1 MAAPSRRKKWSFI
14 NILLTVLALL
24 IGGVTWLTLSH
35 HRDAVAAQG
44 DRGHGVHRL
53 MGAGADP
60 AELEWEPRVYESET
74 FPPPKPKPPAPL
86 SAKIRG
92 AEKALEAAIAA
103 AKQRIEAA
111 AAPDDGD
118 RSRRVHVVFS
128 TDCTPYQDWQSEV
141 VFNSADVV
149 GHKGPVTRIAS
160 GCKDGREEKLRAR
173 YAQLYGEH
181 SRFSMHVTPEFNK
194 DEKTGKA
201 YHFYNKPRGI
211 EHFLESGGVDFA
223 GAPIVAL
230 IDPDFAFLRP
240 LTDVVERENALLI
253 KPWTKEE
260 LPAFVDEGHP
270 VGQQYGLGTHWLT
283 FDREKICGA
292 GSPCLT
298 TDSKDAYKYYPVGP
312 PYVMHHAD
320 WRRLAPVWRDFAPKV
335 YAQYPDLLAE
345 MYAYCMAAAHLRLRH
360 ARVNHMMLSNVHVQ
374 DEGWAHLDAR
384 PLEDACPARRY
395 DAPRIVADALDGTAG
410 PAPRLPTFLHYCQ
423 NYRLGEYMFAKRR
436 VPPKLF
442 TDCAHP
448 FLEEPTLAIH
458 ALDYELHPPGNP
470 CREQPA
476 RHDVPKRVRNRTAAV
491 VCLATWH
498 ANAAAKRARETT
510 CAAAPPPPDPVR
522 IFTLATTCAKGV
534 AAFHS
539 NG

>member
-74 FPPPKPKPPAPL
+74 FPPPKPPAPL

-194 DEKTGKA
+194 GEKAGKA

-292 GSPCLT
+292 GRRVSRRIRRAPTST
-298 TDSKDAYKYYPVGP
+298 TRGP

-345 MYAYCMAAAHLRLRH
+345 MYAYCMARRTSGSR
-360 ARVNHMMLSNVHVQ
+360 ARSSP
-374 DEGWAHLDAR
+374 R
-384 PLEDACPARRY
+384 ARRH
-395 DAPRIVADALDGTAG
+395 RG

-498 ANAAAKRARETT
+498 ANAAAKRART
-510 CAAAPPPPDPVR
+510 CAAAPPPPDPSHLHPRDDAQRV
-522 IFTLATTCAKGV
+522 TAQ
-534 AAFHS
+534 
-539 NG
+539 

>member
-1 MAAPSRRKKWSFI
+1 M
-14 NILLTVLALL
+14 
-24 IGGVTWLTLSH
+24 
-35 HRDAVAAQG
+35 
-44 DRGHGVHRL
+44 
-53 MGAGADP
+53 
-60 AELEWEPRVYESET
+60 
-74 FPPPKPKPPAPL
+74 
-86 SAKIRG
+86 
-92 AEKALEAAIAA
+92 
-103 AKQRIEAA
+103 
-111 AAPDDGD
+111 
-118 RSRRVHVVFS
+118 
-128 TDCTPYQDWQSEV
+128 
-141 VFNSADVV
+141 
-149 GHKGPVTRIAS
+149 
-160 GCKDGREEKLRAR
+160 
-173 YAQLYGEH
+173 
-181 SRFSMHVTPEFNK
+181 
-194 DEKTGKA
+194 
-201 YHFYNKPRGI
+201 
-211 EHFLESGGVDFA
+211 
-223 GAPIVAL
+223 
-230 IDPDFAFLRP
+230 
-240 LTDVVERENALLI
+240 
-253 KPWTKEE
+253 
-260 LPAFVDEGHP
+260 
-270 VGQQYGLGTHWLT
+270 
-283 FDREKICGA
+283 
-292 GSPCLT
+292 
-298 TDSKDAYKYYPVGP
+298 GP

-345 MYAYCMAAAHLRLRH
+345 MYAYCMAAAHLRLKH

-395 DAPRIVADALDGTAG
+395 DAPGIVADALDGTAG

-476 RHDVPKRVRNRTAAV
+476 RRDVPKRVRNRTAAV

-510 CAAAPPPPDPVR
+510 CAAAAPPPDPVR
-522 IFTLATTCAKGV
+522 IFTLATTCARGV

>member
-1 MAAPSRRKKWSFI
+1 MAAPSRRKKWSFM

-283 FDREKICGA
+283 FDREKICGGVA
-292 GSPCLT
+292 VSDDGFEGRLQVL
-298 TDSKDAYKYYPVGP
+298 PVGP

-395 DAPRIVADALDGTAG
+395 DAPRI
-410 PAPRLPTFLHYCQ
+410 

-448 FLEEPTLAIH
+448 FLEEPTLAIRG
-458 ALDYELHPPGNP
+458 LRGHPPGTLP
-470 CREQPA
+470 RAA
-476 RHDVPKRVRNRTAAV
+476 RAPRP
-491 VCLATWH
+491 
-498 ANAAAKRARETT
+498 RARQQ
-510 CAAAPPPPDPVR
+510 PS
-522 IFTLATTCAKGV
+522 FTATSSRVSSHAR
-534 AAFHS
+534 
-539 NG
+539 